1 MHKTTKEKPIKLLDE
16 EKSYLIPLESI
27 VSIEEAKQ
35 TNKEKPTNAYLT
47 NNVDIS
53 YFTTLNDYEQLLT
66 EGVLNA

>member
-1 MHKTTKEKPIKLLDE
+1 VHKTTKEKPIKLLDE

-27 VSIEEAKQ
+27 VSIEAKQ
-35 TNKEKPTNAYLT
+35 TNKEKPTNIRLD
-47 NNVDIS
+47 NIDVS